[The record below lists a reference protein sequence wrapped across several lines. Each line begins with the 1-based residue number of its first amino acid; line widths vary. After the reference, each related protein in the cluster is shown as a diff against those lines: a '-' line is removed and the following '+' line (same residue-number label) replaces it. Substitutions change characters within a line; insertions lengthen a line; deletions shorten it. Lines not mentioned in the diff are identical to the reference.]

1 MHLEPNGFLSQRTGL
16 LLRLWEGPL
25 LSKCV
30 IMVFSGAACLTEW
43 PRDPLHLLTAPWW
56 AWGGRSASQLWSL
69 PPAAASRVDDC
80 IHLTLM
86 LRGYRW
92 ECVPRVSWETL
103 KMDPSV
109 KRGSPTHLR
118 ATGWIVP
125 NVNTSRMLNQFQ
137 KMFGQCETVEQ
148 RRVYSI

>member
-1 MHLEPNGFLSQRTGL
+1 MHLEQNGFLSQRTGL

-30 IMVFSGAACLTEW
+30 IMVFSAAACLTEW
-43 PRDPLHLLTAPWW
+43 PRDLLHAGHVTAVESTTSSSQPC
-56 AWGGRSASQLWSL
+56 GRLY
-69 PPAAASRVDDC
+69 PPDTDATGLSSGMCR
-80 IHLTLM
+80 L
-86 LRGYRW
+86 
-92 ECVPRVSWETL
+92 PRVSQERL

-118 ATGWIVP
+118 ATSWIVT
-125 NVNTSRMLNQFQ
+125 NVNTSRTLSQFQ